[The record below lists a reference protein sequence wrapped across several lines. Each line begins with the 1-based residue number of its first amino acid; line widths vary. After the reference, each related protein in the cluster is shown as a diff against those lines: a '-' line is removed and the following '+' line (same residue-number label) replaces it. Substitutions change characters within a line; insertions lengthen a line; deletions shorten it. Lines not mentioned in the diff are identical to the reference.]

1 MDRTTQ
7 AQMHQHLKSTFAFLD
22 DPAIAGISNPKQMQS
37 MQRLYG
43 EPKMQRLSK
52 KEQEANLEAFNTNLE
67 AQARQTG
74 QAFVQNTQGR
84 PIEERY
90 EMQKQAQEAFKA
102 QLGNLTEEQQA
113 LALNA
118 FNDESDV
125 FKKADQEAGF
135 FTRAGDALTYIPT
148 TLTKFGEQAVGL
160 VAPDSTA
167 RKWLTDATKTVEDW
181 RSDESKLRSHISAQK
196 MAEAKANGETGFTQF
211 IANARENPQET
222 LGQFAESAIPTVA
235 AALAAPATGGASL
248 AIPLG
253 VGAIQAGGATRN
265 DIYDRIMAMPQA
277 ELNQSPQYQALLAK
291 GLSPEQARNELAS
304 SLIEHGGEVAATAV
318 SGAVLNKLGGLSRLG
333 QAGKGVLGSSAGK
346 FVSEALTEPTDEV
359 FQQFMANKAV
369 RDVNSNQSLT
379 EGLGEAA
386 AAGLLFGAA
395 GGGIA
400 AVDNTLRQPEQP
412 SIAPESPTQTQPN
425 KTQTT
430 VNESALASVLQ
441 PFDSTENYAEYKDEL
456 ESDIRDGVIAERAN
470 SNTEYGRLAK
480 AYLEATGQ
488 VAPEAQAEQAV
499 ENPQQN
505 AKAETQAEAEL
516 QQSAN
521 TAPTENRNVIAGAED
536 SVDIGNNNYQPF
548 QYEVM
553 EADDLAPTQQK
564 AGNQL
569 RDRERVASQE
579 QVNKIARNLDPRK
592 IADSPTM
599 DFGAPLL
606 AQDGKT
612 VIAGNGRSM
621 AIRQAYSE
629 GNAQG
634 YRDYLQQNA
643 AKFGIDENQLS
654 QMKNPVLVRRLNTA
668 VDIKQTAI
676 NSNEQGG
683 MRMSNLEQA
692 KVDAQRLPNMAGF
705 DLDESGNW
713 NTENNRSF
721 ITQFIQNQPETLRNE
736 LIDSKGRLSQTGEQR
751 MRNAML
757 FQAYGDTDTL
767 ARMVES
773 TDQGERNII
782 NALTRIAPKVAQVK
796 QDIAHGDVSDVDI
809 SADIVQAVE
818 KYNQLRNQNVN
829 VGEYLQQQDFV
840 GDLTPEAKAVLRIF
854 DENARSSKRI
864 GDILTSYYQTAET
877 QGNANQASMF
887 GDEEFDKTGTLEQAK
902 QADLEARYSRSPIKS
917 VEANIKRGRNAM
929 NIAIAEH
936 RTVHRA
942 MFNHNLDG
950 WVDFEW
956 GDDGLIKPFNKKGEP
971 VGKGISHIIEAR
983 MRKDGM
989 SYDQVTKMLTSDI
1002 VETIAKGSVAGHWVR
1017 NEGKSES
1024 IQIDYNGHRAGLI
1037 RNKGSNAWLLTAFE
1051 LYPTDVNSAGS
1062 VDTEKTTHSKPTLTR
1077 QGAGAVGQNNQKTEQ
1092 GRGAT
1097 TAELRTSDP
1106 IRSRIGVGASDT
1118 NNVQQST
1125 TERNSEDT
1133 EITQVREILRQALG
1147 EHADKIEL
1155 VRSEQF
1161 NEDDGRHDA
1170 EGWYLDGKPYINIDN
1185 IQAGRVLSKEQ
1196 RLVWVAWHELAHH
1209 GVKVK
1214 FSQTLENQMAIAR
1227 KNAVVGGIAR
1237 RIRAERKAEAERKN
1251 DASLEITETIATEE
1265 ALVELLAA
1273 METGNWAEI
1282 ESRYNVKI
1290 AREWKNPQGAL
1301 AKTLSRA
1308 VAYFKRLIATVTGKN
1323 VDNVSEREILG
1334 MLATIKQGIAN
1345 DGENA
1350 TASDTRY
1357 SLNEEANSPFAKAVD
1372 VVSEGGNVSGYV
1384 NVGTT
1389 PDVLKMLGLPDVS
1402 VTIHGS
1408 TFKKVM
1414 GGKHNIMPETLKQL
1428 PKHLNDPIAVMRS
1441 NSNSSNPNGY
1451 IVLTELVENE
1461 NGKDKPVI
1469 AALHLRQDANGLE
1482 LLNIASV
1489 YGRSNP
1495 QIQRGLDNDLLYWNN
1510 KKGTNF
1516 VDTFGLQLPAYVS
1529 QNMSQKGS
1537 QFVESFGLQLPAK
1550 IDSETMSQSEVDI
1563 KTEADLS
1570 QYQSENSD
1578 VRYSRK
1584 APTQTESYQRDLMVT
1599 HNISAKGIMH
1609 AKKMGGLP
1617 FASVAVA
1624 KQSNPLTGFGEVT
1637 LIGDRNY
1644 IDPKGKNKAQVFGAD
1659 VYSPRHSDLGISY
1672 RINMQDVNVLNKQFE
1687 ASAKEIGDNR
1697 FAYDFSYQGLEEKG
1711 LANVLENSTAVKY
1724 QFLKENGITVEPV
1737 YDAPVEIKQ
1746 PELKY
1751 PVIQKAKEQDI
1762 SRSQFVNNDELLTR
1776 FAEEQVVDFT
1786 ERLARA
1792 EKMGNPLVIN
1802 QLKRKKSVAEKIL
1815 ESGIESIRHHYR
1827 HQILNLKYDE
1837 EAQVAEAR
1845 LNPEKTAIKI
1855 NELVAERAS
1864 DFADY
1869 VDNITN
1875 DINMEERIDN
1885 GENRDGTR
1893 KTIPHTIDNVVR
1905 KLKQNIRGGENF
1917 NVGLGNVRAKVTP
1930 QFDSIADIQ
1939 DNKHRI
1945 ISSEDFQK
1953 VRDELEDEATALA
1966 NELGTSGIYDV
1977 LWNAVD
1983 EGVAAAFKYA
1993 DVTNTA
1999 RNRKLVQD
2007 YLDKLEA
2014 MPTEYFEGKA
2024 KDITQFSDFAGA
2036 VVPNNL
2042 PNNAYKVL
2050 QEAGLKLYEYD
2061 PEVENSR
2068 KDVIKQATNE
2078 LDEQTS
2084 GGILFSRPQSAMD
2097 ILESGRVEPQTWVG
2111 QIKSEGFGKWW
2122 IGVQKKIDYAMTDET
2137 RPVIDWIEEDLNLSR
2152 VEQNAL
2158 RQDMEHADGIRQDLN
2173 SKVTQRFLKPL
2184 QQNIAKV
2191 AKKHNKDVAWT
2202 KSALGLWYSARYSII
2217 KNQELLKREEQAMLE
2232 AQKVFDDAKQNGT
2245 AAEVDK
2251 AERAYIKAE
2260 RQYRYRKRDVNLNN
2274 WEVDEKGNFKV
2285 PRKVGVA
2292 GFSIPHAKAIMAK
2305 VEESFSAQEI
2315 ETAMKPL
2322 RDAVEW
2328 NVRKNREANRI
2339 TDEQA
2344 KEYLRNPDYV
2354 PLTGDPDAQL
2364 EDDFIGGANA
2374 KGVNTSKDKNM
2385 KGRTNSEAEDAI
2397 DAVYKMLDKTIANA
2411 AWQPFKNGLDAVY
2424 EQKIFAAK
2432 QQGLTENEAKQHV
2445 ADTHGIQRQ
2454 VMQGTTRSSDDV
2466 LIRKFGDVYYEYR
2479 LPEKVIKALKG
2490 GRLDIDDFNAW
2501 NLPVVRHLRQATG
2514 LYARGVTQFKLPFAP
2529 KNMIRDIW
2537 EKSAL
2542 ISTREILDANGNE
2555 LSQKA
2560 KNRIGNKTFSALWNP
2575 AETKRIMK
2583 ATARLA
2589 KGDTENL
2596 DLNDEYQADLKEL
2609 IELGGVSNY
2618 STYLA
2623 RTEKDLISEI
2633 KKINNPKRKVVEGVS
2648 NLLAIWNG
2656 TFDYASS
2663 LAAYRALK
2671 SEGVDAKQAANITL
2685 NLTNFRKQGWAAKH
2699 FKPLYMFLN
2708 PTLQGGKNLI
2718 QMMKTRRGQVY
2729 VAGRTVMA
2737 MLMWSILMSLDDDD
2751 DEGGKRMLS
2760 NGDLSREILIPT
2772 GVKDKY
2778 IRIPVGYGAPQAV
2791 NNLASNLVQLMN
2803 GQISTGDAVANII
2816 AHNVKSV
2823 MPVAPS
2829 EISASKDPLAKLA
2842 DTLTPS
2848 LFKSATQWATDRNAF
2863 GGKIKP
2869 GFVQSDKLLSQQ
2881 SKSTT
2886 AAFWEETAKWLY
2898 DNVGVD
2904 NHPELYKHIF
2914 DSYRGML
2921 GSMGDF
2927 LSSKIENPNR
2937 ALHGRAEVTPI
2948 INDFFGVRGEHR
2960 ISGLYYQYKG
2970 EAENVMKE
2978 YNYHEKE
2985 GTLAQWR
2992 TPEKMQIVKWNQM
3005 ADSETNKIRK
3015 EKAKLN
3021 KLQGKIS
3028 DEVLAQRLQ
3037 RYNEANDRI
3046 QRKMV
3051 YEWRKREGLA
3061 TSR

>member
-22 DPAIAGISNPKQMQS
+22 DPAIAGISNPKKMQS

-67 AQARQTG
+67 AQARKTG

-634 YRDYLQQNA
+634 YRDYLQQNS

-692 KVDAQRLPNMAGF
+692 K
-705 DLDESGNW
+705 
-713 NTENNRSF
+713 
-721 ITQFIQNQPETLRNE
+721 
-736 LIDSKGRLSQTGEQR
+736 
-751 MRNAML
+751 
-757 FQAYGDTDTL
+757 
-767 ARMVES
+767 
-773 TDQGERNII
+773 
-782 NALTRIAPKVAQVK
+782 
-796 QDIAHGDVSDVDI
+796 
-809 SADIVQAVE
+809 
-818 KYNQLRNQNVN
+818 
-829 VGEYLQQQDFV
+829 
-840 GDLTPEAKAVLRIF
+840 
-854 DENARSSKRI
+854 
-864 GDILTSYYQTAET
+864 
-877 QGNANQASMF
+877 
-887 GDEEFDKTGTLEQAK
+887 

-929 NIAIAEH
+929 NIAIAER